1 MIYFDHAATTRVLPE
16 AAQAAMKTMT
26 EDYGNPSSLYQLGV
40 QAAKRMGEHRE
51 QVARALGCQGEEVY
65 FTSGGTEGDNWAVA
79 LAVHLGRH
87 KGRHIITTAIEHAAV
102 LQPCKELERQGY
114 EVTYLHPDASG
125 RVRVEDLEAA
135 LRPDTVL
142 VSMMLVNNETGAL
155 QPVAQ
160 AAQLLRRKQ
169 SAALLHTDAVQGFLK
184 IPFTPKGLG
193 VDLLTISGHKIG
205 AMKGSGALYL
215 RKGLRAVP
223 LIRGGGQERGLRSGT
238 EATPQI
244 AALAAAASLGR
255 ERMEEHTA
263 ALTDLKAYALG
274 RPSSGGCPAWRWSPQ
289 GTRPTSAPSP
299 CRGIPARWWC
309 AGSVTGA
316 SASPPALPAIGGRPA
331 MSMPPCTCPKGCG
344 TGCCGYPSAQRTPG
358 RRWTSWP
365 RPFWRPP
372 GTWCLQGDKL
382 RGNRSHRE
390 RFFYGAKEKV
400 LQ

>member
-1 MIYFDHAATTRVLPE
+1 MGPQSTGSGKKGKYQMIYFDHAATTRVLPE

-160 AAQLLRRKQ
+160 AAQLLRREAVG
-169 SAALLHTDAVQGFLK
+169 SLAPHRRGPGLFEDSLH
-184 IPFTPKGLG
+184 PEGLG

-215 RKGLRAVP
+215 RKGTSGGSP
-223 LIRGGGQERGLRSGT
+223 DPGGGQEPRGASLRT

-255 ERMEEHTA
+255 
-263 ALTDLKAYALG
+263 
-274 RPSSGGCPAWRWSPQ
+274 SGWRS
-289 GTRPTSAPSP
+289 T
-299 CRGIPARWWC
+299 
-309 AGSVTGA
+309 
-316 SASPPALPAIGGRPA
+316 PPR
-331 MSMPPCTCPKGCG
+331 
-344 TGCCGYPSAQRTPG
+344 
-358 RRWTSWP
+358 
-365 RPFWRPP
+365 
-372 GTWCLQGDKL
+372 
-382 RGNRSHRE
+382 
-390 RFFYGAKEKV
+390 
-400 LQ
+400 

>member
-1 MIYFDHAATTRVLPE
+1 MSKFVYADHAATTALSDTALKAMLPYFKE
-16 AAQAAMKTMT
+16 
-26 EDYGNPSSLYQLGV
+26 EYGNPSSLYRFAGTAKAALE
-40 QAAKRMGEHRE
+40 QAR
-51 QVARALGCQGEEVY
+51 QTVAACLNAAPEEIF
-65 FTSGGTEGDNWAVA
+65 FTSGGSEADNWA
-79 LAVHLGRH
+79 LLGAAQLRG
-87 KGRHIITTAIEHAAV
+87 KGGGHIITTAIEHHAV
-102 LQPCKELERQGY
+102 LHTAQFLEKQGY
-114 EVTYLHPDASG
+114 AVTYLPVDGQGQVDPAQ
-125 RVRVEDLEAA
+125 VEAA

-263 ALTDLKAYALG
+263 ALTDLKAYALETFQRG
-274 RPSSGGCPAWRWSPQ
+274 VPGLAVVSP
-289 GTRPTSAPSP
+289 GDAPH
-299 CRGIPARWWC
+299 IC
-309 AGSVTGA
+309 AIS
-316 SASPPALPAIGGRPA
+316 LP
-331 MSMPPCTCPKGCG
+331 
-344 TGCCGYPSAQRTPG
+344 GYPSQVVVRWLSDRGFCVSSGSACHRGKASHVYAAMHLSKGVRDGVLRISFGPENTRQEVDQLAQALLEATRDLVPA
-358 RRWTSWP
+358 
-365 RPFWRPP
+365 
-372 GTWCLQGDKL
+372 
-382 RGNRSHRE
+382 RG
-390 RFFYGAKEKV
+390 
-400 LQ
+400 

>member
-26 EDYGNPSSLYQLGV
+26 EDYGNPSSLYHLGV

-263 ALTDLKAYALG
+263 ALTDLKAYALETFQRG
-274 RPSSGGCPAWRWSPQ
+274 VPGLAVVSP
-289 GTRPTSAPSP
+289 GDAPH
-299 CRGIPARWWC
+299 IC
-309 AGSVTGA
+309 AIS
-316 SASPPALPAIGGRPA
+316 LP
-331 MSMPPCTCPKGCG
+331 
-344 TGCCGYPSAQRTPG
+344 GYPSQVVVRWLSDRGFCVSSGSACHRGKASHVYAAMHLSKGVRDGVLRISFGPENTRQEVDQLAQALLEATRDLVPA
-358 RRWTSWP
+358 
-365 RPFWRPP
+365 
-372 GTWCLQGDKL
+372 
-382 RGNRSHRE
+382 RG
-390 RFFYGAKEKV
+390 
-400 LQ
+400 

>member
-223 LIRGGGQERGLRSGT
+223 LIRGGRTGAGPSLRYGGHPPDCRPGCRRVPGQGADGGAHRRADRPESLCPGDLPAGGARPGGGLPRGRAPHLRHLPAGVSQPGGG
-238 EATPQI
+238 
-244 AALAAAASLGR
+244 ALA
-255 ERMEEHTA
+255 
-263 ALTDLKAYALG
+263 
-274 RPSSGGCPAWRWSPQ
+274 Q
-289 GTRPTSAPSP
+289 
-299 CRGIPARWWC
+299 
-309 AGSVTGA
+309 
-316 SASPPALPAIGGRPA
+316 
-331 MSMPPCTCPKGCG
+331 
-344 TGCCGYPSAQRTPG
+344 
-358 RRWTSWP
+358 
-365 RPFWRPP
+365 
-372 GTWCLQGDKL
+372 
-382 RGNRSHRE
+382 
-390 RFFYGAKEKV
+390 
-400 LQ
+400 